1 MKHMELYQLL
11 SSHLAESRLSK
22 VTVAT
27 LKKKG
32 SLDGLTLG

>member
-27 LKKKG
+27 LKKMAVLMG
-32 SLDGLTLG
+32 